1 MKPARWPLSISP
13 LYRNKWLRLWRQLLR
28 KEPRVKLTERQS
40 DALSEL
46 INIAFARTGAALSE
60 LTGHRVVLN
69 PPAVAVYRTE
79 ELRGALAK
87 FVPGDVASI
96 HQVFAG
102 PVAGD
107 ALLLLNYEGAVQLTD
122 LLIDGHKPSPYLD
135 ESAREVLTEVGN
147 ILLNACLGMFGN
159 LLNVHVSFS
168 IPRLHLESLDELV
181 ASLLTD
187 GDDLRYSLVV
197 STAFKVRDSAV
208 SGFLV
213 MALNVASLDRL
224 LHEVDAWEARQGLL

>member
-1 MKPARWPLSISP
+1 MR
-13 LYRNKWLRLWRQLLR
+13 
-28 KEPRVKLTERQS
+28 LTERQR

-60 LTGHRVVLN
+60 LTGHRVMLN
-69 PPAVAVYRTE
+69 PPEVAVYQAE
-79 ELRGALAK
+79 DLRPALAK

-107 ALLLLNYEGAVQLTD
+107 ALLLLNYAGAVQLTD
-122 LLIDGHKPSPYLD
+122 LLTDGNNQSVYLD

-159 LLNVHVSFS
+159 LLNVHVTFS
-168 IPRLHLESLDELV
+168 VPRLHLETLDELIESTTTGKPDMHY
-181 ASLLTD
+181 A
-187 GDDLRYSLVV
+187 LVV
-197 STAFKVRDSAV
+197 YTAFQIRDSSV
-208 SGFLV
+208 KGFLV
-213 MALNVASLDRL
+213 IVLSVDSLDRL
-224 LHEVDAWEARQGLL
+224 IHEVDAWEAQESK

>member
-1 MKPARWPLSISP
+1 
-13 LYRNKWLRLWRQLLR
+13 
-28 KEPRVKLTERQS
+28 VKLTERQR

-60 LTGHRVVLN
+60 LTGHRVMLN
-69 PPAVAVYRTE
+69 PPEVAVYRTE

-87 FVPGDVASI
+87 FVPGDIASI

-107 ALLLLNYEGAVQLTD
+107 ALLLLNYAGAVQLTD
-122 LLIDGHKPSPYLD
+122 LLTDETQPSVFLD

-159 LLNVHVSFS
+159 LLNVHVTFS
-168 IPRLHLESLDELV
+168 VPRLHLETLEELIE
-181 ASLLTD
+181 STTSNKTD
-187 GDDLRYSLVV
+187 MHYALVV
-197 STAFKVRDSAV
+197 YTAFQIRDSSV
-208 SGFLV
+208 KGFLV
-213 MALNVASLDRL
+213 IVLSVDSLDRL
-224 LHEVDAWEARQGLL
+224 IQEVDAWEAQQSK

>member
-1 MKPARWPLSISP
+1 MR
-13 LYRNKWLRLWRQLLR
+13 
-28 KEPRVKLTERQS
+28 LTERQA

-79 ELRGALAK
+79 ELRPALAK

-107 ALLLLNYEGAVQLTD
+107 ALLLLNYLGAVQLTD
-122 LLIDGHKPSPYLD
+122 LLTDEDKRSNYLD

-159 LLNVHVSFS
+159 LLNVHVTFS
-168 IPRLHLESLDELV
+168 VPRLHLETLDELLISITSNKTELHY
-181 ASLLTD
+181 A
-187 GDDLRYSLVV
+187 LVV
-197 STAFKVRDSAV
+197 YTAFQIRDSSV
-208 SGFLV
+208 KGFLV
-213 MALNVASLDRL
+213 IVLSVESLDRL
-224 LHEVDAWEARQGLL
+224 IQEVDAWEAQQGK

>member
-1 MKPARWPLSISP
+1 M
-13 LYRNKWLRLWRQLLR
+13 
-28 KEPRVKLTERQS
+28 KLTERQS

-69 PPAVAVYRTE
+69 PPEVAVYRTA
-79 ELRGALAK
+79 ELREVLAK

-107 ALLLLNYEGAVQLTD
+107 ALLILNYQGAVQLTD
-122 LLIDGHKPSPYLD
+122 LLTDGPNPSNFLD

-159 LLNVHVSFS
+159 LLNVHVTFS
-168 IPRLHLESLDELV
+168 VPRLHLETLDELI
-181 ASLLTD
+181 ATTTAGKSEMHFA
-187 GDDLRYSLVV
+187 LVIY
-197 STAFKVRDSAV
+197 TAFQLRDSSV
-208 SGFLV
+208 KGFLV
-213 MALNVASLDRL
+213 IVLSVESLDRL
-224 LHEVDAWEARQGLL
+224 IQEVDVWEAQQGR

>member
-1 MKPARWPLSISP
+1 M
-13 LYRNKWLRLWRQLLR
+13 
-28 KEPRVKLTERQS
+28 KLTERQS

-69 PPAVAVYRTE
+69 PPEVAVYRTE

-96 HQVFAG
+96 HQVFEG
-102 PVAGD
+102 PVGGD
-107 ALLLLNYEGAVQLTD
+107 ALLLLNYSGAVQLTD
-122 LLIDGHKPSPYLD
+122 LLTDETQPSVFLD

-159 LLNVHVSFS
+159 LLKVHVTFS
-168 IPRLHLESLDELV
+168 VPRLHLETLDELIDSITSNKTEMHF
-181 ASLLTD
+181 A
-187 GDDLRYSLVV
+187 LVIY
-197 STAFKVRDSAV
+197 TAFQIRDSSV
-208 SGFLV
+208 KGFLV
-213 MALNVASLDRL
+213 IVLSVDSLDRL
-224 LHEVDAWEARQGLL
+224 IHEVDAWEAEQGN

>member
-1 MKPARWPLSISP
+1 M
-13 LYRNKWLRLWRQLLR
+13 
-28 KEPRVKLTERQS
+28 KLTERQS

-60 LTGHRVVLN
+60 LTGHRVLLE
-69 PPAVAVYRTE
+69 PPEVAVYRTE
-79 ELRGALAK
+79 ELSGALAK

-107 ALLLLNYEGAVQLTD
+107 ALLLLNYAGAVQLTD
-122 LLIDGHKPSPYLD
+122 LLTDEPQPSAFLD

-159 LLNVHVSFS
+159 LLNVHVTFS
-168 IPRLHLESLDELV
+168 VPRLHLETLDELIE
-181 ASLLTD
+181 STTTD
-187 GDDLRYSLVV
+187 KTGMHYALVV
-197 STAFKVRDSAV
+197 YTAFQIRDSSV
-208 SGFLV
+208 KGFLV
-213 MALNVASLDRL
+213 IVLSVASLDRL
-224 LHEVDAWEARQGLL
+224 IQEIDVWEVQQGG

>member
-1 MKPARWPLSISP
+1 M
-13 LYRNKWLRLWRQLLR
+13 
-28 KEPRVKLTERQS
+28 KLTERQS

-69 PPAVAVYRTE
+69 PPEVAVYRAA

-107 ALLLLNYEGAVQLTD
+107 ALLILNYAGAVQLTD
-122 LLIDGHKPSPYLD
+122 LLTAEETPSAYLD

-159 LLNVHVSFS
+159 LLNVHVTFS
-168 IPRLHLESLDELV
+168 VPRLHLETLDELIE
-181 ASLLTD
+181 STTTD
-187 GDDLRYSLVV
+187 KSEMHYALVV
-197 STAFKVRDSAV
+197 YTAFQVRDSSV
-208 SGFLV
+208 KGFLV
-213 MALNVASLDRL
+213 IVLSVGSLDRL
-224 LHEVDAWEARQGLL
+224 IQEVDAWEAQQGR

>member
-1 MKPARWPLSISP
+1 M
-13 LYRNKWLRLWRQLLR
+13 
-28 KEPRVKLTERQS
+28 KLTERQR

-60 LTGHRVVLN
+60 LTGHRVLLE
-69 PPAVAVYRTE
+69 PPEVAVYRTV

-96 HQVFAG
+96 HQVFGG

-107 ALLLLNYEGAVQLTD
+107 ALLLLNYAGAVQLTD
-122 LLIDGHKPSPYLD
+122 LLTDGHQPSNFLD

-159 LLNVHVSFS
+159 LLNVHVTFS
-168 IPRLHLESLDELV
+168 VPRLHLETLDELIESTTSDKTEMHY
-181 ASLLTD
+181 A
-187 GDDLRYSLVV
+187 LVV
-197 STAFKVRDSAV
+197 YTAFQIRDSSV
-208 SGFLV
+208 KGFLV
-213 MALNVASLDRL
+213 IVLSVDSLDRL
-224 LHEVDAWEARQGLL
+224 IQEVDAWEAQQGG

>member
-1 MKPARWPLSISP
+1 M
-13 LYRNKWLRLWRQLLR
+13 
-28 KEPRVKLTERQS
+28 KLTERQA

-60 LTGHRVVLN
+60 LTGHRVLLN
-69 PPAVAVYRTE
+69 PPEVAVYRTP

-102 PVAGD
+102 PVTGD
-107 ALLLLNYEGAVQLTD
+107 ALLLLNYEGAVQLTE
-122 LLIDGHKPSPYLD
+122 LLIDGHKPSPFLD

-159 LLNVHVSFS
+159 LLNVHVTFS
-168 IPRLHLESLDELV
+168 VPRLHLETLDELL
-181 ASLLTD
+181 ASITTNKTEMH
-187 GDDLRYSLVV
+187 YALVIY
-197 STAFKVRDSAV
+197 TAFQIRDSSV
-208 SGFLV
+208 KGFLV
-213 MALNVASLDRL
+213 IVLSVASLDRL
-224 LHEVDAWEARQGLL
+224 IQEVDAWEAQQGK